1 MKVRELFEETIRNK
15 VLRLKTSDLEDGY
28 LKEDHSKDILN
39 GQFFATDLGA
49 YELVSLRG
57 IYKRINGSLDLE
69 GCKGLKN
76 LEYCPKIIGY
86 NLDLGYCT
94 AIESLKYCADKIGN
108 ILTLR
113 GCVNLTSLAGIGKE
127 YCLEVGQS
135 IYLSGDIESHLLGIL
150 KIEGLA
156 NGLEIPYDATNEL
169 RAAAIII
176 NRHLKSGRNIN
187 KCKSELKEAGLE
199 EYAQL

>member
-69 GCKGLKN
+69 GCKGLES

-86 NLDLGYCT
+86 DLDLGYCT
-94 AIESLKYCADKIGN
+94 LDSLEYCADKIGN

-113 GCVNLTSLAGIGKE
+113 GCENLTSLEGIGRE
-127 YCLEVGQS
+127 YCFEVGRT
-135 IYLSGDIESHLLGIL
+135 IYLSEAITSHLLGIL
-150 KIEGLA
+150 KIEGLD